1 MSEYEEFIDCFLDL
15 PNMETAE
22 NNPLNFKW
30 IEEGQLQDL
39 QLQNWKH
46 RLPTQFIII
55 HFGNE
60 TKIITHFKPGD
71 NADME
76 WKIILLEAQIKPVI
90 KWFHQVLGHPGLF

>member
-1 MSEYEEFIDCFLDL
+1 MSEDEYLIDCFLNL

-46 RLPTQFIII
+46 RLPTQFIIRQ
-55 HFGNE
+55 FGNE
-60 TKIITHFKPGD
+60 TKLITHVKPGD
-71 NADME
+71 NAYME
-76 WKIILLEAQIKPVI
+76 CKIVLLEAHIKPVI
-90 KWFHQVLGHPGLF
+90 KLFHQVLGNPV

>member
-1 MSEYEEFIDCFLDL
+1 MSEYEEFIDCFLEL

-46 RLPTQFIII
+46 RLPTQFIIRQ
-55 HFGNE
+55 FGNE
-60 TKIITHFKPGD
+60 TKLITYVKPVD
-71 NADME
+71 NAYMKQE
-76 WKIILLEAQIKPVI
+76 IVLPEENINPVI
-90 KWFHQVLGHPGLF
+90 KWFHQVIGHLG